1 MIEFN
6 RRNIRTWSLL
16 GPSGAHGT
24 AAMELAESNSD
35 VVMLTADLCFFSG
48 LERFKNAYPDK
59 LYNLGIAE
67 QNMIGVAAGLAKEG
81 FIPFANTYA
90 SFCASRCADQVR
102 VNMAYMRL
110 PIKLIGLTAGYG
122 AGILGATHVSIEDVS
137 LMRALPNI
145 TVISPADCT
154 EIIKAILAAA
164 ETPDPTYI
172 RLTGSMNTPIVYKE
186 DYQFEIGK
194 AIKIQEGE
202 DVAIIATGSMVSQ
215 AQKVAKLLE
224 VEGVSCSVINMHTIK
239 PLDVEAVMEANEKHK
254 LIVTAEEHSVIGGL
268 YGAVAEVLCS
278 RGAHKPV
285 LPIGINDLFVHA
297 GSYNWQMAESGLEP
311 SIMKERV
318 MKKISQNRGGYCL
331 VSSITCFRIIHTQEV
346 MSLAA

>member
-1 MIEFN
+1 MIEYN
-6 RRNIRTWSLL
+6 KRNIRMWSLL

-24 AAMELAESNSD
+24 AAMELAESNPN

-48 LERFKNAYPDK
+48 LERFKAAYPDK
-59 LYNLGIAE
+59 LYNVGIAE

-102 VNMAYMRL
+102 VNMSYMRL

-154 EIIKAILAAA
+154 EIIKAVLAAA

-172 RLTGSMNTPIVYKE
+172 RLTGPMNTPIVYKE
-186 DYQFEIGK
+186 NYDFQIGK
-194 AIKIQEGE
+194 AITLQEGE
-202 DVAIIATGSMVSQ
+202 DVAIIATGSMV
-215 AQKVAKLLE
+215 AQSIKAAKLLE
-224 VEGVSCSVINMHTIK
+224 AEGISCSVINMHTLK
-239 PLDVEAVMEANEKHK
+239 PLDVDAVIEANKRHK

-268 YGAVAEVLCS
+268 YGGVAEVLC
-278 RGAHKPV
+278 REGIHRPV
-285 LPIGINDLFVHA
+285 LPVGINDLFVHA
-297 GSYNWQMAESGLEP
+297 GSYNWQMAQSGLEP
-311 SIMKERV
+311 NMIKEIII
-318 MKKISQNRGGYCL
+318 KTLSTNRGVL
-331 VSSITCFRIIHTQEV
+331 
-346 MSLAA
+346 

>member
-1 MIEFN
+1 MIDYN
-6 RRNIRTWSLL
+6 RINIRTWSLL

-24 AAMELAESNSD
+24 AAMELAETYPD
-35 VVMLTADLCFFSG
+35 IVMLTADLCFFSG

-102 VNMAYMRL
+102 VNMSYMKL

-122 AGILGATHVSIEDVS
+122 AGILGATHVSIEDVA

-164 ETPDPTYI
+164 KTPDPTYI
-172 RLTGSMNTPIVYKE
+172 RLTGPMNTPIVYKT
-186 DYQFEIGK
+186 DYDFEIGK
-194 AIKIQEGE
+194 AVTLQEGE
-202 DVAIIATGSMVSQ
+202 DVAIIATGSMVAQSQ
-215 AQKVAKLLE
+215 KAAKLLE
-224 VEGVSCSVINMHTIK
+224 AEGVSCSIINMHTIK
-239 PLDVEAVMEANEKHK
+239 PIDKEAIEQANKKHR
-254 LIVTAEEHSVIGGL
+254 LIVTAEEHSVMGGL
-268 YGAVAEVLCS
+268 YSAVAEELCQYNE
-278 RGAHKPV
+278 HKPV
-285 LPIGINDLFVHA
+285 LPIGIIDLFVHA
-297 GSYNWQMAESGLEP
+297 GSYNYQMQESGLEP
-311 SIMKERV
+311 NLMKE
-318 MKKISQNRGGYCL
+318 KIMNRLSGKIGG
-331 VSSITCFRIIHTQEV
+331 VPESK
-346 MSLAA
+346 

>member
-1 MIEFN
+1 MIEYN
-6 RRNIRTWSLL
+6 KRNFRTWSLL

-24 AAMELAESNSD
+24 AALELAETNPK
-35 VVMLTADLCFFSG
+35 VLMLTADLCFFSG
-48 LERFKNAYPDK
+48 LERFRSAHPDK

-102 VNMAYMRL
+102 VNMSYMNL

-122 AGILGATHVSIEDVS
+122 AGILGATHVSIEDIS

-164 ETPDPTYI
+164 KTPDPTYI
-172 RLTGSMNTPIVYKE
+172 RLTGPMNTPIVYKE
-186 DYQFEIGK
+186 DYDFEIGK
-194 AIKIQEGE
+194 AIKIQDGE
-202 DVAIIATGSMVSQ
+202 DVCFIATGSMVFQ
-215 AQKVAKLLE
+215 TMQTAKLLE
-224 VEGVSCSVINMHTIK
+224 AEGISCSVINMHTIK
-239 PLDVEAVMEANEKHK
+239 PLDKEAIFEANEKHK
-254 LIVTAEEHSVIGGL
+254 LIVTAEEHSVVGGL
-268 YGAVAEVLCS
+268 YGAVAETLCQKGS
-278 RGAHKPV
+278 HKPV

-297 GSYNWQMAESGLEP
+297 GSYGYQMEKSGLTA
-311 SIMKERV
+311 SIIKGQIMR
-318 MKKISQNRGGYCL
+318 M
-331 VSSITCFRIIHTQEV
+331 
-346 MSLAA
+346 MS